1 MGAKRKQYQ
10 EITLPESNPDSL
22 LTATSAHA
30 EPGIF
35 EPRSWGPK
43 LVDLMFPVTLDDVA
57 QTQMGAFTPE
67 EHKIAESTYK
77 AWESGVERD
86 VVALLASPLGFVPST
101 ALAIQD
107 AGRDIADWWSGEG
120 GLWPAAQSVLQAAGG
135 LTQLAP
141 VEQREIY
148 VKPWDLNSLEDV
160 HEAHQRYLETGET
173 TVLQG
178 DSPGPPYEGQ
188 ILLPPAPTWGEQANQ
203 ESISQVFGGA
213 NPTDYYPESTTI
225 WGSSEEPVKLIS
237 EVERIF
243 DSRQTAILEKDQ
255 ILEMVEEPLRAAVG
269 MLSEKRV
276 ATIGTSA
283 NAMDV
288 SMAMERTP
296 RGYGQISIDYTLLSD
311 ENKAIADTLEDGKI
325 VHTGIPENF
334 HQYEYGPPRST
345 LTLHYPG
352 LDDSTTVNDIELWST
367 NIAKQFKPQTG
378 RYYDTENPEGIPTS
392 EYPLEIFEEGSGRGA
407 FHGQWEGS

>member
-35 EPRSWGPK
+35 DPRSWGPK

-188 ILLPPAPTWGEQANQ
+188 ILLPPPVEPVGIPPSEDEHILETDARQAQVRARQAEYDHEFVRTKVMPFIAQHPHPTTTGGRWMNLPGAEIFRGAKYNYEPLLKVSTWGWREH
-203 ESISQVFGGA
+203 
-213 NPTDYYPESTTI
+213 
-225 WGSSEEPVKLIS
+225 
-237 EVERIF
+237 
-243 DSRQTAILEKDQ
+243 
-255 ILEMVEEPLRAAVG
+255 
-269 MLSEKRV
+269 
-276 ATIGTSA
+276 
-283 NAMDV
+283 
-288 SMAMERTP
+288 
-296 RGYGQISIDYTLLSD
+296 
-311 ENKAIADTLEDGKI
+311 LEDLG
-325 VHTGIPENF
+325 F
-334 HQYEYGPPRST
+334 EYVG
-345 LTLHYPG
+345 
-352 LDDSTTVNDIELWST
+352 DSGFSSLYR
-367 NIAKQFKPQTG
+367 FPQQLK
-378 RYYDTENPEGIPTS
+378 
-392 EYPLEIFEEGSGRGA
+392 LESGEGS
-407 FHGQWEGS
+407 